1 MGKDKSIKFLLIF
14 CFLLLAFK
22 IFAVYKTVLGLHGD
36 EAQYW
41 TWSKDL
47 SWGYFSKPPLIAF
60 LIKIFTAIFGNS
72 IFAIKLFPV
81 IFYVFT

>member
-1 MGKDKSIKFLLIF
+1 MGKDKSIKFFLIF
-14 CFLLLAFK
+14 CFLLLVFK
-22 IFAVYKTVLGLHGD
+22 IFAVYRTDLGFHGD

-41 TWSKDL
+41 AWSKDL

-72 IFAIKLFPV
+72 IFAIKLLSS
-81 IFYVFT
+81 IEISS